1 MLKTTTYLTTQSH
14 SVVYST
20 IGSTPNR
27 NMTMYARNLKVYKG
41 AKNPIVIEMKNS
53 DQKAVDI
60 TGKSF
65 VFNVSEYADIE
76 IIDLR

>member
-14 SVVYST
+14 SVVYTT

-41 AKNPIVIEMKNS
+41 AKNPIVIEMKNN
-53 DQKAVDI
+53 DQ
-60 TGKSF
+60 
-65 VFNVSEYADIE
+65 
-76 IIDLR
+76 

>member
-41 AKNPIVIEMKNS
+41 AKNPIVIEMKNN

-60 TGKSF
+60 TGKIF
-65 VFNVSEYADIE
+65 
-76 IIDLR
+76 